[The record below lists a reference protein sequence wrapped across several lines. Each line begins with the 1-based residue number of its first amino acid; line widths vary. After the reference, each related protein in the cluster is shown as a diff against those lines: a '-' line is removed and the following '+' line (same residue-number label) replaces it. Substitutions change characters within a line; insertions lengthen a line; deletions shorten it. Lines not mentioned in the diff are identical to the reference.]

1 MDNYLALSGIS
12 QGVRQA
18 TIKGNDVIIENI
30 LQSATYKANHGSMTV
45 AIVKKI
51 AMDMF
56 ATKVRHFGPTYS
68 KTRKFKKT
76 IFYMKLRKKFLFKN
90 RGRGGEKEF
99 SEHIPKL
106 TSVCVCACA
115 YPYMC
120 VYIRRFVC
128 KKKKRKVF
136 SGLKGF
142 TSSLPTA
149 KEEKNNF

>member
-128 KKKKRKVF
+128 KKKKKSFFRIKRLYVV
-136 SGLKGF
+136 
-142 TSSLPTA
+142 SSNS
-149 KEEKNNF
+149 KRREK